1 MVSNVLHFTFTIYT
15 LLLFIFKT
23 KKKETI
29 YLKKNVNIKLI
40 QTFTKLNYDH
50 EKVWRIYT
58 FQDHPHYFLM
68 SQNEPLVGGNIKC
81 SYQIL

>member
-1 MVSNVLHFTFTIYT
+1 MYYT
-15 LLLFIFKT
+15 LLLLYTLYYFS
-23 KKKETI
+23 
-29 YLKKNVNIKLI
+29 YLKLKKGNNIFEKKVNIKLI

-50 EKVWRIYT
+50 EKVWRIYM
-58 FQDHPHYFLM
+58 FQVHPNYFLM

>member
-1 MVSNVLHFTFTIYT
+1 MYYT
-15 LLLFIFKT
+15 LLLLYTLYYFS
-23 KKKETI
+23 
-29 YLKKNVNIKLI
+29 YLKLKKGNNIFEKKVNIKLI

-50 EKVWRIYT
+50 EKVWRIYM
-58 FQDHPHYFLM
+58 FQDHPNYFLM

>member
-1 MVSNVLHFTFTIYT
+1 MYYT
-15 LLLFIFKT
+15 LLLLYTLYYFS
-23 KKKETI
+23 
-29 YLKKNVNIKLI
+29 YLKLKKGNNTFEKNVNIKLI

-50 EKVWRIYT
+50 EKVWRIYM